1 MLQERNYSV
10 SRYVLLDPNA
20 LSYAA
25 HVKSCPYRTG
35 RVNNIAPDGA
45 TIINAGAEHF
55 FDALIIV
62 NVLEHV
68 ENAVK
73 ILRNTY
79 NALKP
84 GGTLIFHERW
94 WDNYTPPD
102 VLDLD
107 ALLHPIRVRE
117 SVVDSFLSGFD
128 SRYEKRGKDVRSF
141 SVNGRN
147 FTGVYF
153 IGKKRNI
160 C

>member
-84 GGTLIFHERW
+84 GGTGGGII
-94 WDNYTPPD
+94 T
-102 VLDLD
+102 
-107 ALLHPIRVRE
+107 LL
-117 SVVDSFLSGFD
+117 LM
-128 SRYEKRGKDVRSF
+128 YL
-141 SVNGRN
+141 
-147 FTGVYF
+147 T
-153 IGKKRNI
+153 
-160 C
+160 